1 VQICSEPLS
10 VGDQAPSFTLRRV
23 PSNRDVAPRHFL
35 RCRTGSVQT
44 RGGERDS
51 ASRGGAVVAGGPA
64 LASPGALAEAHR
76 AHGETLRPEDPRC
89 VYSMTYCSIRV
100 VMAARP
106 ADVQVVVGL
115 LGSGCKVRLSSCRNR
130 RNPRRV
136 CAFVKRS
143 LGEKI

>member
-1 VQICSEPLS
+1 
-10 VGDQAPSFTLRRV
+10 
-23 PSNRDVAPRHFL
+23 
-35 RCRTGSVQT
+35 
-44 RGGERDS
+44 
-51 ASRGGAVVAGGPA
+51 
-64 LASPGALAEAHR
+64 
-76 AHGETLRPEDPRC
+76 
-89 VYSMTYCSIRV
+89 MTYSSIRV

-143 LGEKI
+143 LGEIDLISGVAPPSSPGVFELAVKGGGALNKGSAMIAA